1 MKPNSWRKFPRLA
14 LDLAVTC
21 PVTQPLIAQAA
32 AETLSAAGKYAD
44 RKRGSGDIAI
54 RCAAANLGYEPVVF
68 ESFGGIE
75 RGGMGLFS
83 FICSKVDQQQ
93 QSRIGEAK
101 RLCLARFSF
110 DLQRGLYGALNAH
123 RVVHSGDVGGTDP
136 IEAFLQL
143 CSG

>member
-1 MKPNSWRKFPRLA
+1 MITGSTQIRPTDTLLIAPPSLKPNSWRKFPRLA

-44 RKRGSGDIAI
+44 RKRGSGDIAM

-75 RGGMGLFS
+75 RGGMELLS
-83 FICSKVDQQQ
+83 SICSKVDQQ
-93 QSRIGEAK
+93 
-101 RLCLARFSF
+101 
-110 DLQRGLYGALNAH
+110 
-123 RVVHSGDVGGTDP
+123 
-136 IEAFLQL
+136 
-143 CSG
+143 